1 MDRTNEANHT
11 FGRSSGILRKASDL
25 SRGTSRSSQNFRVM
39 GMTPGETLVET
50 LENTR
55 RLHLYTRETIRNQ
68 MKSAD

>member
-1 MDRTNEANHT
+1 
-11 FGRSSGILRKASDL
+11 
-25 SRGTSRSSQNFRVM
+25 M